1 MKIAIAGPGRSGTS
15 LLVRLLDK
23 FGFTTPSKDGNWSEE
38 AQAGLES
45 RIGSDMGYEVDKDP
59 WAYEY
64 IERIDREVLKSYD
77 ALVVPIRDLEHASIS
92 RFVMERLHR
101 AKCYD
106 QDYWMWDSWAS
117 VPGGAITR
125 STVDSIA
132 SALSIGLWQL
142 LEKASL
148 AGIQPIILHFP
159 RFASDFEYFWYMLG
173 PIISTRQSKESAQLI
188 WSEIADVAKVHIGEH
203 DRHGKRAEV
212 RALQAMIDFLRNDIN
227 GLTSQLTQSR
237 DACGRHASEIELL
250 RSEISAL
257 HSQLNQM
264 KSQSNQCSDEKTTA
278 LAERD
283 HALAQLH
290 TMKNSKIWRLTTR
303 FKRLMTAAKPQQ

>member
-15 LLVRLLDK
+15 LLVHLLNK
-23 FGFTTPSKDGNWSEE
+23 FGFTTPPKDGNWSEE
-38 AQAGLES
+38 AHAGLES
-45 RIGSDMGYEVDKDP
+45 RIGSDMLYEVDKDP

-64 IERIDREVLKSYD
+64 IERIDHEVLKSYD
-77 ALVVPIRDLEHASIS
+77 ALVVPIRDLEQASIS

-101 AKCYD
+101 AKHYD
-106 QDYWMWDSWAS
+106 QDYWKWDSWAS

-159 RFASDFEYFWYMLG
+159 RFASDFEYFWYMMG
-173 PIISTRQSKESAQLI
+173 PIIATRQPKESAQLI
-188 WSEIADVAKVHIGEH
+188 WSELVDPAKVHIGEH
-203 DRHGKRAEV
+203 DRHGSHVEV
-212 RALQAMIDFLRNDIN
+212 RALHAMIDFLRKDIHT
-227 GLTSQLTQSR
+227 LTSQLTQSIDVR
-237 DACGRHASEIELL
+237 SRQASEIELL

-257 HSQLNQM
+257 HSQLNQI
-264 KSQSNQCSDEKTTA
+264 KGYSNQYSREKTTA
-278 LAERD
+278 LIERD
-283 HALAQLH
+283 LALAQLH
-290 TMKNSKIWRLTTR
+290 AAKNSKVWRLATR
-303 FKRLMTAAKPQQ
+303 LKRLMTAAKPHQ